1 MVSNFLEPSIHSPLI
16 RRRPGET
23 RALVAAII
31 VEYRC
36 GASLRLDGRG
46 VPVPTRALFG
56 FQLSRP
62 LLDVSSQAFLCI
74 FTLEKQLLVL
84 ALEGQRS
91 FERNLPAGWL
101 GALDA
106 TYRFL
111 RFVGRAGLARI
122 LHRGL
127 H

>member
-46 VPVPTRALFG
+46 APVPTRALFG
-56 FQLSRP
+56 FKLCRP
-62 LLDVSSQAFLCI
+62 LLDVSSQAFLCT
-74 FTLEKQLLVL
+74 FTLEKQLLAL
-84 ALEGQRS
+84 ALERQRS
-91 FERNLPAGWL
+91 VHRTLPAG
-101 GALDA
+101 
-106 TYRFL
+106 
-111 RFVGRAGLARI
+111 
-122 LHRGL
+122 LHGSL
-127 H
+127 

>member
-36 GASLRLDGRG
+36 GASLRLDARG
-46 VPVPTRALFG
+46 TPVPTRALFG
-56 FQLSRP
+56 FKLCRA

-84 ALEGQRS
+84 AIVGQRS
-91 FERNLPAGWL
+91 FQRHLPAGL
-101 GALDA
+101 HAALNA
-106 TYRFL
+106 SYRFRRL
-111 RFVGRAGLARI
+111 V
-122 LHRGL
+122 
-127 H
+127 